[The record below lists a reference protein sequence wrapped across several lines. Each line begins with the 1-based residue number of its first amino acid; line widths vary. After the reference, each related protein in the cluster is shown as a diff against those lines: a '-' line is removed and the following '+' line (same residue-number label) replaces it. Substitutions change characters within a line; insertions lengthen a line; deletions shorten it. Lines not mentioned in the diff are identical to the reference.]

1 MTKPAKRTRT
11 IELSQ
16 IRKMFEITNPNA
28 INLGIGEPDFNVPEN
43 IKKAMIQSITD
54 NDTHYTPNKG
64 YIELREEIVKKFKKD
79 NGIKTDPENII
90 VTVGA
95 SEALYMCAQAFIEKG
110 DEVILPNPSFLSY
123 EACIN
128 LADGKITPVNCK
140 MENEFKLK
148 ASDVEEKINKN
159 TKAII
164 LNSPSNPTGAVME
177 KEDIKS
183 IADLSMDNDFLI
195 ISDEIYEKIIYD
207 KKHYSPAKWS
217 DNVIT
222 LNGFSKTYAMTG
234 LRIGYLNANEE
245 LCEELLKI
253 HQYNIACAT
262 TTSQRGAL
270 EALRGPQDE
279 VEKMIAEFKKRRN
292 LIVKRL
298 NEMGYETVNAEGAFY
313 VFPKIEDENFVQ
325 NAAKAG
331 VITVPGAAFG
341 SNGKGHVRMSY
352 ANSYE
357 NIKKAMNIL
366 EEIIPNG
373 RN

>member
-1 MTKPAKRTRT
+1 MINPASRTKP

-43 IKKAMIQSITD
+43 IKQAMKNSIDD

-64 YIELREEIVKKFKKD
+64 YIELREAIVDKFKKD
-79 NGIKTDPENII
+79 NGIETNPDNII

-95 SEALYMCAQAFIEKG
+95 SEALYMCAQAFIESG

-123 EACIN
+123 EACVK
-128 LADGKITPVNCK
+128 LADGKIIPVDCK

-148 ASDVEEKINKN
+148 ADDVSEKITKN
-159 TKAII
+159 TKAIM

-177 KEDIKS
+177 KEDIKA
-183 IADLSMDNDFLI
+183 IADLSMDHDFLI

-207 KKHYSPAKWS
+207 KKHYSPAKYS

-234 LRIGYLNANEE
+234 LRIGYLTANEE
-245 LCEELLKI
+245 YTEELLKI
-253 HQYNIACAT
+253 HQYNIACAST
-262 TTSQRGAL
+262 VSQRGAY
-270 EALRGPQDE
+270 EALTGPQDE
-279 VEKMIAEFKKRRN
+279 VTKMVNEFKNRRD

-313 VFPKIEDENFVQ
+313 VFPKIEDKEFVQ
-325 NAAKAG
+325 KAAKAG

-341 SNGKGHVRMSY
+341 SNGENHVRMSY

-357 NIKKAMNIL
+357 NIEKAMNIL
-366 EEIIPNG
+366 EERVVNG
-373 RN
+373 

>member
-1 MTKPAKRTRT
+1 MIKPAKRTKE
-11 IELSQ
+11 IELSL
-16 IRKMFEITNPNA
+16 IRKMFEATKPGA

-43 IKKAMIQSITD
+43 IKNAMIESIKE

-64 YIELREEIVKKFKKD
+64 ILELREEIAKKFKID
-79 NGIKTDPENII
+79 NAIETDVENII

-95 SEALYMCAQAFIEKG
+95 SEGLYVSTQAFIEKG
-110 DEVILPNPSFLSY
+110 DEVLLPNPSFLLY

-128 LADGKITPVNCK
+128 LAGGKITSVDCT

-148 ASDVEEKINKN
+148 SDDVQEKVNEN

-177 KEDIKS
+177 KEDIKA
-183 IADLSMDNDFLI
+183 IADLSMDKDFLI

-207 KKHYSPAKWS
+207 KKHYSPARWS
-217 DNVIT
+217 DNVVT

-234 LRIGYLNANEE
+234 LRIGYLTANENI
-245 LCEELLKI
+245 CEELFKV
-253 HQYNIACAT
+253 HQNNVACT
-262 TTSQRGAL
+262 TNTSQRGAL

-279 VEKMIAEFKKRRN
+279 ANKMIAEFKRRRD

-298 NEMGYETVNAEGAFY
+298 NEMGHETVNAEGAFY
-313 VFPKIEDENFVQ
+313 VFPKIEDEEFVQ
-325 NAAKAG
+325 KAAKAG
-331 VITVPGAAFG
+331 VITVPGKAFG
-341 SNGKGHVRMSY
+341 SNGKEHVRMSY

-357 NIKKAMNIL
+357 NIEKAMDIL
-366 EEIIPNG
+366 EEKI
-373 RN
+373 

>member
-1 MTKPAKRTRT
+1 MINPASRTKP

-43 IKKAMIQSITD
+43 IKQAMKNSIDD

-64 YIELREEIVKKFKKD
+64 YIELREAIADKFKKD
-79 NGIKTDPENII
+79 NGIETNPDNII

-95 SEALYMCAQAFIEKG
+95 SEALYMCAQAFIESG

-123 EACIN
+123 EACVK
-128 LADGKITPVNCK
+128 LADGKIIPVDCK

-148 ASDVEEKINKN
+148 ADDVSEKITKN
-159 TKAII
+159 TKAIM

-177 KEDIKS
+177 KEDIKA

-207 KKHYSPAKWS
+207 KKHYSPAKYS

-234 LRIGYLNANEE
+234 LRIGYLTANEE
-245 LCEELLKI
+245 YTEELLKI
-253 HQYNIACAT
+253 HQYNIACAST
-262 TTSQRGAL
+262 VSQRGAY
-270 EALRGPQDE
+270 EALTGPQDE
-279 VEKMIAEFKKRRN
+279 VTKMVNEFKNRRD

-313 VFPKIEDENFVQ
+313 VFPKIEDKEFVQ
-325 NAAKAG
+325 KAAKAG

-341 SNGKGHVRMSY
+341 SNGENHVRMSY

-357 NIKKAMNIL
+357 NIEKAMNIL
-366 EEIIPNG
+366 EERVVNG
-373 RN
+373 WF